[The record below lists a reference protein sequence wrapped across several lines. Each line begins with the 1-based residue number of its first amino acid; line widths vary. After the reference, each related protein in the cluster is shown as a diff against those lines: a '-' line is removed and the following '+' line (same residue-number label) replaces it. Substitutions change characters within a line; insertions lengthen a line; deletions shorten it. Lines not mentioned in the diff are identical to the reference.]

1 MKYRGLL
8 FLSILFSAAL
18 LMLTGC
24 IDQVDEGPPTTTILN
39 PANGD
44 IVRGTVPVIVTA
56 YDEKDVER
64 IRVFIDGAQ
73 VLEEESDIAT
83 FNWETGPLADNRNH
97 FVAAYAIDDDGNVG
111 PSAITSVQVFALAVD
126 TLPQLVTIQNP
137 QNTHTVSGIVNI
149 AVGVSRDDN
158 NPIDSVAIYVDGVRR
173 TTDTTFPYIY
183 PWDTTNLIDG
193 SLHTIFAIAYD
204 RIGFNVTSNVNTV
217 SIASDNIGNITAPI
231 ATIENPLHNQTV
243 SGLTNVVANVSNI
256 EFNSVDS
263 VLFLV
268 DGVRSYTS
276 TTYPYI
282 FPWNT
287 SALSNGSRHTIFAVV
302 FDQLGFNVSS
312 DVVSVTV
319 SSNVT
324 TDPDAPVVTIIFPDP
339 SVNNIFSK
347 SALGNSVTVVADAQD
362 VSGVTNVEFYIDG
375 ILQGSDT
382 TPLYEYTWDLSSY
395 VTGIDH
401 TIFVRAFDPSG
412 NVGAA
417 FARVRLE
424 P

>member
-8 FLSILFSAAL
+8 FWSILLSAAL

-24 IDQVDEGPPTTTILN
+24 IEEVDEGPPITTILN

-56 YDEKDVER
+56 YDEKDVDK

-73 VLEEESDIAT
+73 VLEEEGDVAT

-126 TLPQLVTIQNP
+126 TLPQLVTIQHP

-149 AVGVSRDDN
+149 AVGVDRDEN
-158 NPIDSVAIYVDGVRR
+158 NPIDSVAIFVDGVRR
-173 TTDTTFPYIY
+173 ATDTTFPYIY
-183 PWDTTNLIDG
+183 PWDTRNLIDG

-204 RIGFNVTSNVNTV
+204 RVGFNVTSNVNTV
-217 SIASDNIGNITAPI
+217 SVASDNIANITAPI
-231 ATIENPLHNQTV
+231 ATIENPLPNQTV
-243 SGLTNVVANVSNI
+243 SGLVNIVAHVDNI
-256 EFNSVDS
+256 EYNSVDS

-268 DGVRSYTS
+268 DGMRAFTS
-276 TTYPYI
+276 TSYPYI
-282 FPWNT
+282 YPWET
-287 SALSNGSRHTIFAVV
+287 SSLPNGSRHTIFAVA
-302 FDQLGFNVSS
+302 FDELGFNVST
-312 DVVSVTV
+312 DFIAVTV
-319 SSNVT
+319 SSSVI
-324 TDPDAPVVTIIFPDP
+324 PDEDDPVVTIIFPDP

-362 VSGVTNVEFYIDG
+362 DFGITNVEFYIDG

-382 TPLYEYTWDLSSY
+382 TPLYEYNWDLSSY
-395 VTGIDH
+395 ATGIDH